1 MNGDGTQRTDNA
13 GIEMAAV
20 PAMPD
25 RPVRDHAD
33 VLQLIADVEH
43 QLERLRAAQV
53 RSAED
58 FAHFADRGRRL
69 DEREHAI
76 NGAAALLTAREAQL
90 HAMTDALHD
99 EEARIAERQR
109 QVESASGSLEE
120 RSSALDRRASELER
134 SASELDRS
142 ASDLETTRASLDA
155 ARATFEAERAEWE
168 ADRSRIAGERELFAR
183 ERQAM
188 AGAREA
194 ADARL
199 GALESEIATLN
210 ERLAALQR
218 ERDDLRSSQSGDA
231 DALAASERNA
241 VSLMMA
247 ITLLREQIAD
257 AESSLA
263 SRDAVVESKDGV
275 IAERERTIAE
285 RERTIAELDRELGST
300 RQELHV
306 AGDKLAELAK
316 SLAEQAPRLEL
327 GAAALALAHEHRQ
340 EIVAKDGRIAQLE
353 SELAAAVEAA
363 RAIPVDVIDGEAAD
377 AAAAELVAARKE
389 IDRLQ
394 AEMVAARQAAD
405 EERATSRSSAADAER
420 AIGDTQRKLNEALAF
435 LASRKRRI
443 DLARRLHRERKVKRE
458 REVRQAAEN
467 GMVRVLEE
475 ERLVKKQREELRQ
488 VQEMLAATERSMLH
502 RYARHRGGLVA
513 AWCLIVIVGVAAGSW
528 YAADSVLPK
537 VAVASVD
544 LTAKVR
550 EGEHISPEADTAF
563 QSAHRE
569 ALANAGFRDA
579 VKRRLADR
587 GVSVLKG
594 NGEFDRWLD
603 GVDFD
608 SDGPGSLRLI
618 AEGPDPQTAVVAL
631 DTLATTLVN
640 ESPKLAK
647 GKGDVP
653 RAAIVGNTQ
662 VPGRITFSTIVPQ
675 QGPLDRII
683 SAGMVFSAVMTV
695 GLIAGVVTFGRIAK
709 AKRRFEDAE
718 RFGATL

>member
-1 MNGDGTQRTDNA
+1 MNGDGTQRTDDA
-13 GIEMAAV
+13 RVEMAAE

-25 RPVRDHAD
+25 RPVRDHSD

-53 RSAED
+53 RSAEEY
-58 FAHFADRGRRL
+58 AHFADRGRRL

-76 NGAAALLTAREAQL
+76 NGAAAMLTARESQL
-90 HAMTDALHD
+90 HAMTDALRD
-99 EEARIAERQR
+99 EEIRLAERQR
-109 QVESASGSLEE
+109 QLDLAAG
-120 RSSALDRRASELER
+120 ALDHRASEVERRASEIERGATELESAR
-134 SASELDRS
+134 SSI
-142 ASDLETTRASLDA
+142 DA
-155 ARATFEAERAEWE
+155 ARTALD
-168 ADRSRIAGERELFAR
+168 ADRSRIAEERELFDR

-188 AGAREA
+188 AGARDL
-194 ADARL
+194 ADGRL
-199 GALESEIATLN
+199 GALETEITTLN
-210 ERLAALQR
+210 ERLSSLQR
-218 ERDDLRSSQSGDA
+218 ERDELRSSQSESA
-231 DALAASERNA
+231 DALAAAERNA

-247 ITLLREQIAD
+247 ITLLREQVAD

-263 SRDAVVESKDGV
+263 SRDSVVDSKDAV
-275 IAERERTIAE
+275 IADRERTIAE
-285 RERTIAELDRELGST
+285 RDRKVAELDHELEVS
-300 RQELHV
+300 RHDLRA
-306 AGDKLAELAK
+306 AGDKLAALAK
-316 SLAEQAPRLEL
+316 SLADQAPQLER

-340 EIVAKDGRIAQLE
+340 ELLAKDKRIAQLE
-353 SELAAAVEAA
+353 TELAGAIEAA
-363 RAIPVDVIDGEAAD
+363 QAVPADVVDAEAAG
-377 AAAAELVAARKE
+377 AAAAELVAAREE

-394 AEMVAARQAAD
+394 SEIVAARSAAD
-405 EERATSRSSAADAER
+405 RERDANRSSAADAER
-420 AIGDTQRKLNEALAF
+420 AIGQTQQKLNEALAF
-435 LASRKRRI
+435 LGSRKRRI

-488 VQEMLAATERSMLH
+488 VQEMLTATERSMLH

-550 EGEHISPEADTAF
+550 EGEQISPEADTAF

-569 ALANAGFRDA
+569 ALGNAGFREA

-587 GVSVLKG
+587 GVTALKG

-653 RAAIVGNTQ
+653 RATIVGNTQ
-662 VPGRITFSTIVPQ
+662 VPGRISFSTIVPQ

-695 GLIAGVVTFGRIAK
+695 GLIAGVVTFGRIAR